1 MLIFFL
7 SSVSPFIPL
16 PGYDLGIK
24 QDGQVVGN
32 VALPTWAH
40 DSSAEFIRINRLA
53 LESEFVSLNLHHW
66 IDLIFGYKQKGQAA
80 KDAHNLFYYLTYE
93 GAVDIATV
101 KDPVLLEAIREQ
113 IAQFGFGYCR
123 HKRMHGS
130 DAFVCEARMC
140 WKGCLVDWMC
150 LSVRW
155 LLLIFPLFVLF
166 SQTPVQ
172 MFKKPHPSRAPL
184 ASAELQQRLT
194 LSSTLAHMLKQ
205 DDYHHPP
212 LRRVQV
218 SADRALLSIRALPA
232 KLLTVSSGFILG
244 LHLWLPDTSSSDA
257 EDAAII
263 GANNHPRRRALPFTY
278 AIAHTQQLPKHNPVL
293 SDACAF
299 TLDGRLLLEGN
310 LWNNSLRVYQVAA
323 SVHGDAL
330 KHRERGLGS
339 VGAASGSA
347 TNIGDMKVVLAQN
360 LIQHRDRITC
370 VALGKDDKTLVT
382 GSSDCTLLVW
392 SVDVEEPASRVAGMF
407 KEGELCVR
415 PVPRHILRGHEDAII
430 GVAVD
435 SEMDACVSISSR
447 GQVIMHSLRKGSFAM
462 HIHVPTV
469 AEVQAK
475 VREAHVRA
483 IANATAAA
491 VAATN
496 GGAAPSTPI
505 PSIAASSSSSSQSPS
520 SGVGADS
527 PLSRSRTGSV
537 LDGSSVQQAH
547 LAKLVAFAADG
558 CLVFYSVMW
567 DGASRRFLQPQL
579 SQCSLNARHWRAVAL
594 EEYLQCMAVS
604 GDGKL
609 IATGSEGGMLV
620 LRRLHD
626 LRVVQRFEPLMAS
639 ITSIAFS
646 YEQDYIFVGTNL
658 GHMVIYAVSC

>member
-1 MLIFFL
+1 
-7 SSVSPFIPL
+7 
-16 PGYDLGIK
+16 
-24 QDGQVVGN
+24 
-32 VALPTWAH
+32 
-40 DSSAEFIRINRLA
+40 
-53 LESEFVSLNLHHW
+53 
-66 IDLIFGYKQKGQAA
+66 
-80 KDAHNLFYYLTYE
+80 
-93 GAVDIATV
+93 
-101 KDPVLLEAIREQ
+101 
-113 IAQFGFGYCR
+113 
-123 HKRMHGS
+123 
-130 DAFVCEARMC
+130 
-140 WKGCLVDWMC
+140 
-150 LSVRW
+150 
-155 LLLIFPLFVLF
+155 
-166 SQTPVQ
+166 
-172 MFKKPHPSRAPL
+172 
-184 ASAELQQRLT
+184 
-194 LSSTLAHMLKQ
+194 
-205 DDYHHPP
+205 
-212 LRRVQV
+212 
-218 SADRALLSIRALPA
+218 
-232 KLLTVSSGFILG
+232 
-244 LHLWLPDTSSSDA
+244 
-257 EDAAII
+257 
-263 GANNHPRRRALPFTY
+263 
-278 AIAHTQQLPKHNPVL
+278 
-293 SDACAF
+293 
-299 TLDGRLLLEGN
+299 
-310 LWNNSLRVYQVAA
+310 
-323 SVHGDAL
+323 
-330 KHRERGLGS
+330 
-339 VGAASGSA
+339 
-347 TNIGDMKVVLAQN
+347 VVLARN
-360 LIQHRDRITC
+360 LIQHRDRSTC

-407 KEGELCVR
+407 KEGELYVR

-447 GQVIMHSLRKGSFAM
+447 GQVIMHSLRKGSFVM

-469 AEVQAK
+469 SEVQAK
-475 VREAHVRA
+475 LREAHARA

-505 PSIAASSSSSSQSPS
+505 PSIAASSASSSQAP

-658 GHMVIYAVSC
+658 GHMVIYAVKC